1 MSTGHDEADRAVDA
15 HAGVGRKDQMMR
27 YRALLVLS
35 VVAVVALRGTAAA
48 QTAPAKVL
56 ASVEGRWEQMFCD
69 LTDVSRPA
77 PNELMVRF
85 RYRNLGKSPVQFP
98 LLSNVIPM
106 TVVLDTDKR
115 VLYGALKDTGG
126 QTLSSTTLLNIGSRP
141 LAPGGSQ
148 VHWAKVEAPPETTK
162 TITVLAP
169 ACMPMEGVVIGGTP
183 TVTPMS
189 APQKAIASQ
198 DGEQDGVMVE
208 VVELTRAPGAL
219 VNAIVRYRNNGTKA
233 FTFPHLS
240 DRIRQSYLV
249 DPKNRQKYTV
259 AVDAERQ
266 PIASS
271 STNLRDNSG
280 QAVAPG
286 GAVSFW
292 AKLAAP
298 PEDVR
303 TGSLTVYGAPP
314 FDNLTI
320 SGSGTGSA
328 GGSAVAGAAVGLAA
342 ALKDLGAKVSATEI
356 RIDLSA
362 DVLFDFDKAEIK
374 KEAEAELQKLATVV
388 KGHPDAQ
395 VTIEGHTDGKG
406 TDAYNNA
413 LSEKRAAAVKTWLTA
428 NAQANAAKISTRG
441 LGKTKPVSHN
451 TKPDGSDDPEGR
463 AKNRRVEIIVNK
475 GG

>member
-1 MSTGHDEADRAVDA
+1 MV
-15 HAGVGRKDQMMR
+15 R

-35 VVAVVALRGTAAA
+35 VFVGVALPCTAAA

-69 LTDVSRPA
+69 LTEVSRPA

-85 RYRNLGKSPVQFP
+85 RYRNAGKRPVQFP

-106 TVVLDTDKR
+106 TVVFDTDKR
-115 VLYGALKDTGG
+115 VVYGALKDTDGHA
-126 QTLSSTTLLNIGSRP
+126 LSSTTLLDIGSRP

-148 VHWAKVEAPPETTK
+148 VHWAKVETPPETTK
-162 TITVLAP
+162 MITVLAP
-169 ACMPMEGVVIGGTP
+169 ACMPMEGVTIGDTP
-183 TVTPMS
+183 TVTPIS
-189 APQKAIASQ
+189 TPKKAIASQ
-198 DGEQDGVMVE
+198 AGEQDEVMVE
-208 VVELTRAPGAL
+208 VVELSRAPGGV
-219 VNAIVRYRNNGTKA
+219 VNAIVRYRNNGTTA
-233 FTFPHLS
+233 FSFPHLS
-240 DRIRQSYLV
+240 DQIEKMYLV

-259 AVDAERQ
+259 ARDAERR

-271 STNLRDNSG
+271 SLLLKETGG
-280 QAVAPG
+280 QSVAPG
-286 GAVSFW
+286 AAVNFW

-298 PEDVR
+298 PESVT
-303 TGSLTVYGAPP
+303 TGSLMAYGAPP

-320 SGSGTGSA
+320 GGSGSGSGE
-328 GGSAVAGAAVGLAA
+328 GSAVAGAVIGLEA
-342 ALKDLGAKVSATEI
+342 ALRDLGAKVSATEI

-374 KEAEAELQKLATVV
+374 KEAEAELQRLATVI

-413 LSEKRAAAVKTWLTA
+413 LSEKRAAAVKTWLTT
-428 NAQANAAKISTRG
+428 NAQANATKISTRG
-441 LGKTKPVSHN
+441 LGKTKPIAHN
-451 TKPDGSDDPEGR
+451 TNPDGSDDPEGR
-463 AKNRRVEIIVNK
+463 AKNRRVEIVVNK